1 MVGKERGGVSFVSTF
16 FEILSPSYLLFPALV
31 GTAILGLVCPMI
43 GSYLILRR
51 TVFLGLTLPQIAAAG
66 VSFTF
71 WLQQTGFL
79 PQWVQGERGIGMI
92 GSLLFTFL
100 GMGLL
105 GYLEQ
110 RGRGIAEGRLAAAY
124 ALAGALTILF
134 IVFNPAGQIEVLNL
148 LKGEVI
154 ALSKGELRL
163 LAAVFGLVLIGMLFF
178 RRELLLTSFDRDLA
192 FLLKGRQI
200 IWDVLLY
207 LLAGVSIA
215 FGVILAGPLLLFGF
229 LVLPALAARPLVNS
243 MSSFLWLSSALG
255 LAMALFGFYSSVRL
269 DLPLGPTDVALG
281 CCLIFFAYALRRI
294 VPKRALALIVL
305 SSFAL
310 WSHGCGTTTPPK
322 PLPEGKALSNET
334 LWLAKVK
341 NNTGLSLL
349 LPATNPLRSLAEM
362 AGKISSDYR
371 QSVMDLLRDDLR
383 RELEQRGFRVAL
395 PEQTDARFPAFPADA
410 GNAVQLAREGKL
422 SGLIFVSEIS
432 RWEAN
437 SRQFVRVFV
446 DFRLIRT
453 GDGAVL
459 WERRIQRAVATPSAT
474 NLGQAYTDSVKEVV
488 RDLFSS

>member
-1 MVGKERGGVSFVSTF
+1 MNTF
-16 FEILSPSYLLFPALV
+16 LEILSPSHLLFSALL
-31 GTAILGLVCPMI
+31 GTVILGLVCPLI

-51 TVFLGLTLPQIAAAG
+51 TVFLGLTLPQMAAAG

-79 PQWVQGERGIGMI
+79 PHWLHAERGIGMI

-110 RGRGIAEGRLAAAY
+110 RTKGIAEGRLAVAY

-154 ALSKGELRL
+154 ALSKAELRL
-163 LAAVFGLVLIGMLFF
+163 LATVFGLVFVGMVLF
-178 RRELLLTSFDRDLA
+178 RREFLLTSFDRDLA

-200 IWDVLLY
+200 FWDVLLY

-215 FGVILAGPLLLFGF
+215 VGVIMAGPLLLFGF

-243 MSSFLWLSSALG
+243 MNSFLWLSSVLG
-255 LAMALFGFYSSVRL
+255 LAMALLGFYSSVRL

-281 CCLIFFAYALRRI
+281 CGLIFVAYTMRQIA
-294 VPKRALALIVL
+294 PKRALALIVL
-305 SSFAL
+305 SLFAL
-310 WSHGCGTTTPPK
+310 GIYGCGTTTPTA
-322 PLPEGKALSNET
+322 PLPEANALSNET

-362 AGKISSDYR
+362 AGKISSDHR
-371 QSVMDLLRDDLR
+371 QSVMDLLREELR
-383 RELEQRGFRVAL
+383 RELEQKGFHIDL
-395 PEQTDARFPAFPADA
+395 PEKTDARFPAFPVDTD
-410 GNAVQLAREGKL
+410 NVLRLAREGKL
-422 SGLIFVSEIS
+422 AGLLFVSEIS
-432 RWEAN
+432 RWEAD
-437 SRQFVRVFV
+437 SRQFVRVFA
-446 DFRLIRT
+446 DFKLIRT
-453 GDGAVL
+453 SDGSVV
-459 WERRIQRAVATPSAT
+459 WERRIQRAVPTPSAT
-474 NLGQAYTDSVKEVV
+474 NLGQAYADSVKEVV
-488 RDLFSS
+488 RDLFSF